1 VPRVTIWCRHDDLET
16 LIAQATIKRQAIR
29 YAVNPMQVLA
39 SVALDVTQ
47 KLREVMDIERVEKSS
62 P

>member
-1 VPRVTIWCRHDDLET
+1 
-16 LIAQATIKRQAIR
+16 
-29 YAVNPMQVLA
+29 MQVLA